1 MERRFEVR
9 KQEMLAECE
18 VDSRVFQGM
27 AERLSL
33 FAEPF
38 VACLQV
44 PAQREHAQKYV
55 GGLMSDL
62 KRKTVESI
70 AYRHDEDR
78 RNLQHFIGLSEW
90 DPRPLIGEL
99 VRQVGSELGEAD
111 GVIVFD
117 PSAFPKKGTHS
128 VGVARQWCG
137 RLGKVD
143 NCQVAVTM
151 GYASRK
157 EHALVDT
164 RLYLPKEW
172 TSKRKRMTAAGVPRE
187 VRFQTRH
194 EQALEMLREHRDALP
209 HGWIAGDDEMGQ
221 AAHFRRDLHEMGETY
236 LLAVPSNTTI
246 RDLEAQPPEY
256 QGRGT
261 PPKLPFVQMRTW
273 RDALPKSAWTRI
285 DVRDGEKGP
294 LKIEIVCCRVLTKI
308 SRCVMKFEEMMV
320 IIRTLDED
328 GATKYDYYL
337 SNAAEETPPGEFAR
351 VSKAAHRIEE
361 CIKRAK
367 SEAGMAD
374 YEVRNWRGW
383 HHHQVLSLIA
393 TWFLVVETRRGK
405 KMDTRHHRPASPG
418 RPGDA
423 AARQIPLR
431 HSHSNRP
438 RQNTAITSKRT
449 STLLSLQNSQP
460 VTTITD

>member
-18 VDSRVFQGM
+18 VDPRVFRGM
-27 AERLSL
+27 AERLTR

-38 VACLQV
+38 VECLHA
-44 PAQREHAQKYV
+44 PAQQEHAEKYMC
-55 GGLMSDL
+55 GLMSDL
-62 KRKTVESI
+62 KRKNVESI

-78 RNLQHFIGLSEW
+78 RNLQHFVGLAKW
-90 DPRPLIGEL
+90 DARPLIREL
-99 VRQVGSELGEAD
+99 VRQVGGELGEAD

-128 VGVARQWCG
+128 VGVGRQWCG

-143 NCQVAVTM
+143 NCQVAVYM

-164 RLYLPKEW
+164 RLYLPKAW
-172 TSKRKRMTAAGVPRE
+172 TSRRKRLKAAGVPRE
-187 VRFQTRH
+187 VRYQTRH

-209 HGWIAGDDEMGQ
+209 HAWIAGDDEMGQ
-221 AAHFRRDLHEMGETY
+221 ASHFRRDLHEMGEIY
-236 LLAVPSNTTI
+236 LLAVPSNTSI
-246 RDLEAQPPEY
+246 RDLEAKPPEY
-256 QGRGT
+256 QGRGAV
-261 PPKLPFVQMRTW
+261 PKLPFVQMRTW
-273 RDALPKSAWTRI
+273 RDALPRNAWTRI

-294 LKIEIVCCRVLTKI
+294 LKVDLVCCRVQTKI
-308 SRCVMKFEEMMV
+308 NRRAMPYEETLV

-337 SNAAEETPPGEFAR
+337 SNAPPNTPPREFAR
-351 VSKAAHRIEE
+351 VSKAAHRVEE

-367 SEAGMAD
+367 SEAGLAD

-393 TWFLVVETRRGK
+393 TWFLVVEARRGK
-405 KMDTRHHRPASPG
+405 KMDACDYRSASPG
-418 RPGDA
+418 RSGHAPA
-423 AARQIPLR
+423 QRVSLR
-431 HSHSNRP
+431 HSHAHRP
-438 RQNTAITSKRT
+438 RQNTTSATKRT
-449 STLLSLQNSQP
+449 STLLSLQN
-460 VTTITD
+460 T